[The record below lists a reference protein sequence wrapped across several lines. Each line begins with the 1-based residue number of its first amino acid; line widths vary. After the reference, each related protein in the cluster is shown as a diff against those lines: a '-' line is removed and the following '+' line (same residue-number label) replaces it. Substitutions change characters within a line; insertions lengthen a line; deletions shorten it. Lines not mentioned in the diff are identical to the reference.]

1 MKPPKGRPVLVFD
14 FGGTK
19 LAAGVVDADRGRV
32 LAFVRI
38 PTPASQGASGSI
50 DAIVQSGRQ
59 ALETAGVGLDE
70 LHGGIGISFG
80 GPVSKDRRTVL
91 RSMHVEGWDSI
102 DLSDRI
108 AAHFD
113 RPAFMDNDA
122 NAAALGEWAY
132 GAGKGAENLLYVQIS
147 TGIGAGLIVQRKV
160 YRGSG
165 LAGELGHSTVL
176 VDGPLC
182 SCGKRGCL
190 ESLAAG
196 WAIAREGRA
205 LLENGGSS
213 RLAELSDHRP
223 ERMDAELVL
232 RASQEGD
239 PGSLAVV
246 ERAFR
251 YLAMGIANAICL
263 LDPDVVV
270 IGGGVSRSRSVVRA
284 ILEPELEESLPA
296 MFRGRV
302 RLAFSELEGLETL
315 LGAALLAQGY

>member
-1 MKPPKGRPVLVFD
+1 MKSGKGRPVLVFD

-19 LAAGVVDADRGRV
+19 LAAGVVDAEGGRV
-32 LAFVRI
+32 LSFVRV

-50 DAIVQSGRQ
+50 DAIARSGKQ
-59 ALETAGVGLDE
+59 ALETAGVGMDE
-70 LHGGIGISFG
+70 LYGGIGISFG
-80 GPVSKDRRTVL
+80 GPVSRDRRTVL
-91 RSMHVEGWDSI
+91 RSMHVEAWDSI
-102 DLSDRI
+102 DLPDRI
-108 AAHFD
+108 AALFD

-147 TGIGAGLIVQRKV
+147 TGIGAGLIVQGKV

-205 LLENGGSS
+205 LLEDGGSS
-213 RLAELSDHRP
+213 RLVELSDHRP
-223 ERMDAELVL
+223 ERIDAELVL
-232 RASQEGD
+232 RAGQEGD

-246 ERAFR
+246 GRALR
-251 YLAMGIANAICL
+251 YLAIGIANAVCL
-263 LDPDVVV
+263 LDPDVLV
-270 IGGGVSRSRSVVRA
+270 IGGGVSRARPVVQG
-284 ILEPELEESLPA
+284 ILGPALDEFLPA
-296 MFRGRV
+296 MFGGRV

>member
-1 MKPPKGRPVLVFD
+1 MKLPEARAVLAFD

-32 LAFVRI
+32 LSLVRI

-50 DAIVQSGRQ
+50 DAIVQAGRQ
-59 ALETAGVGLDE
+59 ALEAAGVGLGE
-70 LHGGIGISFG
+70 LHPGIGISFG

-91 RSMHVEGWDSI
+91 RSMHVEAWESI
-102 DLSDRI
+102 DLPDRI
-108 AAHFD
+108 AALFD
-113 RPAFMDNDA
+113 RPTYMDNDA

-165 LAGELGHSTVL
+165 LVGELGHSTVL

-182 SCGKRGCL
+182 SCGKHGCL

-205 LLENGGSS
+205 LLENGGSL
-213 RLAELSDHRP
+213 RLGELSDDRP
-223 ERMDAELVL
+223 ERIDAELVL

-246 ERAFR
+246 GRALH
-251 YLAMGIANAICL
+251 YLAIGIANAICL
-263 LDPDVVV
+263 VDPEVVV
-270 IGGGVSRSRSVVRA
+270 IGGGVTRARSVVQA
-284 ILEPELEESLPA
+284 ILEPELAEFLPA